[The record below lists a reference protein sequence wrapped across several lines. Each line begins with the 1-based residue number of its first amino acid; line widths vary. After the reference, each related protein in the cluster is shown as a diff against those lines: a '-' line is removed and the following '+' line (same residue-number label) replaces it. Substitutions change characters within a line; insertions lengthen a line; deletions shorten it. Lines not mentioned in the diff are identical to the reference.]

1 MNDQPAQ
8 ATQARSASRAHFHA
22 RLSRFRS
29 LLSEKWWILVLGA
42 LAGAAIAG
50 GLVWYA
56 PPSFVSV
63 GRMIVSIK
71 LAIQPASLYT
81 EELSNFLG
89 TQAAL
94 MQSSVVQNRAHAR
107 VLAQR
112 PEVGM
117 HPVTL
122 KVSVLPKT
130 TIFVLQ
136 ATGSDPDYTQAYL
149 QFCMDEYIAL
159 KKEMRMQTSDT
170 TVAGLTEQVMRL
182 EKDLRKAEEELVEF
196 QSTNSV
202 VLSQEQGNSSGNY
215 LAALYQRLAAQKSE
229 YELLQMLTLDQ
240 SLARRQA
247 AGEAFPVVNP
257 LPPDSGSS
265 RPAGA
270 NETTPSASSMS
281 DQPPAAGGEQ
291 GGTDY
296 LKAQQQLLL
305 MKAEQQ
311 ELGRYLRTNHPKMI
325 AMKEEIGRREE
336 LLKIYRG
343 QSEAQ
348 LRNRKDLLAME
359 IRILEK
365 ALKAWD
371 TRGLEI
377 QQKTAE
383 YQRLKSNV
391 QRIQALYDQ
400 LLATMQTLDVNKEI
414 SPESVE
420 VMEKASA
427 GFPDRAS
434 LWKRLTFGGLVGL
447 MLGVGL
453 LLLLDRL
460 DDRMSSFTELQELFD
475 ENVLGQVPRERSII
489 SKKQPSL
496 IEPEDARHSFVEA
509 YRNLRSSLLYM
520 VEVGERP
527 KTILVTSSV
536 PNDGKSVTATNLA
549 ITMANA
555 GSRVLL
561 VDADLRKG
569 AVHHLF
575 GVQAEPGLSEVLSKG
590 AHWEAAVHP
599 TKISNL
605 FVLPAGTFTVRSSEL
620 FVSEATRRF
629 IQDAAAKYDYVIL
642 DTVPVMAADDVTS
655 LAPQVDGVIFV
666 IRAVFTSARVARAS
680 LESLYQRQV
689 RVLGLV
695 FNAVRPSSADYYYYY
710 KYKDYYRPHPSAA
723 TEAGIAEPRGRG

>member
-1 MNDQPAQ
+1 MNDQANQ
-8 ATQARSASRAHFHA
+8 ATYDRSASKAHLHA
-22 RLSRFRS
+22 RLSRYRN
-29 LLSEKWWILVLGA
+29 LLRERWWVLALGA
-42 LAGAAIAG
+42 VVGAAIGG
-50 GLVWYA
+50 GLGWYA

-94 MQSSVVQNRAHAR
+94 MQSSVVMNRAQTR

-136 ATGSDPDYTQAYL
+136 AIGSDADCTQAFL
-149 QFCMDEYIAL
+149 QACMDEYIAL
-159 KKEMRMQTSDT
+159 KKEMRLQTSDT
-170 TVAGLTEQVMRL
+170 TVAGLTEQVMRV
-182 EKDLRKAEEELVEF
+182 EKDLRRAEEEVLEF

-202 VLSQEQGNSSGNY
+202 VLSQEQGNSTGNY

-229 YELLQMLTLDQ
+229 YALLQMLTLDQ
-240 SLARRQA
+240 NFTRQQA
-247 AGEAFPVVNP
+247 SSGTSASVNP
-257 LPPDSGSS
+257 LSPGQG
-265 RPAGA
+265 PAQADAEG
-270 NETTPSASSMS
+270 ASSS
-281 DQPPAAGGEQ
+281 KDSLSGQSSAIGGDQKDA
-291 GGTDY
+291 DY

-325 AMKEEIGRREE
+325 AMQEEIGRREE
-336 LLKIYRG
+336 LLKIFRS
-343 QSEAQ
+343 QSEGQ
-348 LRNRKDLLAME
+348 LNSRKQLLAME
-359 IRILEK
+359 IQIIEK
-365 ALKAWD
+365 DLKAWD
-371 TRGLEI
+371 AKALAI

-383 YQRLKSNV
+383 YQTLKANV
-391 QRIQALYDQ
+391 QRTRALYDQ

-420 VMEKASA
+420 TIEKASPAFPNRSELLTKLAA
-427 GFPDRAS
+427 GA
-434 LWKRLTFGGLVGL
+434 LIGLA
-447 MLGVGL
+447 LGIGL
-453 LLLLDRL
+453 LMVLDRL
-460 DDRMSSFTELQELFD
+460 DDRVNSFTELQESFD
-475 ENVLGQVPRERSII
+475 EDVLGQVPREKSANSR
-489 SKKQPSL
+489 KQGSL
-496 IEPEDARHSFVEA
+496 IQSGDPRHSFVEA

-520 VEVGERP
+520 AEAGKRP

-536 PNDGKSVTATNLA
+536 PNDGKSVTAANLA
-549 ITMANA
+549 VTMASA
-555 GSRVLL
+555 DSRVLL

-569 AVHHLF
+569 ELHRLF
-575 GVQAEPGLSEVLSKG
+575 GISAEPGLSEVLSKG
-590 AHWEAAVHP
+590 TAWESVVQP
-599 TKISNL
+599 TRFNNL
-605 FVLPAGTFTVRSSEL
+605 FVLPAGAFTVQSSEL
-620 FVSEATRRF
+620 FIGETTKRFLQEAVG
-629 IQDAAAKYDYVIL
+629 KYDYVIL

-655 LAPQVDGVIFV
+655 LAPQVDGVLFV
-666 IRAVFTSARVARAS
+666 VRSAFTSARVARAS

-695 FNAVRPSSADYYYYY
+695 FNAVRPSSVDYYYYR
-710 KYKDYYRPHPSAA
+710 YKDYYKPYPAA
-723 TEAGIAEPRGRG
+723 GAERKGRD